1 MSFIFLNLLYI
12 LFFQEIEY
20 GGVRFPPNLETPYAV
35 AQVLNQEPGKLR
47 AKDLR
52 ESMY

>member
-1 MSFIFLNLLYI
+1 MRF
-12 LFFQEIEY
+12 IEY
-20 GGVRFPPNLETPYAV
+20 GGVRFPRNLETPYAV

-52 ESMY
+52 ESRYLVYNI